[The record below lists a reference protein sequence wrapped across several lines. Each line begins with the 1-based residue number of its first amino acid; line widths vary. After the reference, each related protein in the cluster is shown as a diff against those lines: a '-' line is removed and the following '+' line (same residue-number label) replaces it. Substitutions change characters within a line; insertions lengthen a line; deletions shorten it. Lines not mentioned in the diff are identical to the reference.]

1 MAREELVRFFGEVIR
16 RPDVKAALEP
26 LAGEELVAAAV
37 KAGIA
42 LDCAFT
48 AEDFRDAMRTAAARR
63 AASELSDRQ
72 LEGVAGGNRKA
83 GGDPQQAYLTITLKE
98 VSVTS
103 WST

>member
-37 KAGIA
+37 KAGIG

-48 AEDFRDAMRTAAARR
+48 AEEFRDAMRAAAARR
-63 AASELSDRQ
+63 AAASELSEQQ
-72 LEGVAGGNRKA
+72 LESVAGGRKA
-83 GGDPQQAYLTITLKE
+83 GKE
-98 VSVTS
+98 PHEYYIVKLNDIIVTG
-103 WST
+103 

>member
-1 MAREELVRFFGEVIR
+1 MAREELVRFFGEVIK

-48 AEDFRDAMRTAAARR
+48 AEDFRDAMRAAAARR
-63 AASELSDRQ
+63 AAASELSDQQ
-72 LEGVAGGNRKA
+72 LETVAGGRKA
-83 GGDPQQAYLTITLKE
+83 GTGQQEYLTITMKE
-98 VSVTS
+98 ISVTG
-103 WST
+103 WGL